1 MTLTESQRR
10 DILARIS
17 RLVGDKF
24 YDPTFKGHDW
34 PALVETHR
42 EQILR
47 QADRLQFA
55 EAVNEMLRTLKT
67 SGLGLISE
75 QSKITSKN
83 SISAT
88 FHQAETEYGRRWVF
102 QDVHSGGPA
111 AQAALKPGDVLISI
125 GGAEIF
131 APAEKPL
138 FAMGQSHDLVVGRVD
153 GTASVRLIAP
163 AAKHRGNPCAEP
175 EMITVQFQ
183 DGVAIAKVPLFP
195 GKLGIDFAAKIT
207 EVFGTTLAKA
217 ERLVL
222 DLRGNPGGG
231 VGCLRLMS
239 ILTPD
244 RKPVGFSVDRV
255 TRLRGYDQSQFAR
268 FGEIPKSKLAVPWLA
283 LRFLGKKSVVLETEG
298 LGARPFHNRVVV
310 LVNEHTTCASEMVAL
325 FAREELGATTVGVE
339 TPGRLVSHSGFKLSQ
354 GFTLAL
360 PVAAYVSWAGTSLD
374 GVGLKPD
381 LIADWSYG
389 DARNGIDAQLD
400 QAKALIFA
408 AAHQG

>member
-1 MTLTESQRR
+1 
-10 DILARIS
+10 
-17 RLVGDKF
+17 LVGDKF
-24 YDPTFKGHDW
+24 YDPTFKGNDW

-42 EQILR
+42 EQIMR

-55 EAVNEMLRTLKT
+55 EAVNEMLRILKT

-138 FAMGQSHDLVVGRVD
+138 FAMGQSHDLVVGRVN
-153 GTASVRLIAP
+153 GTASVQLVAP

-175 EMITVQFQ
+175 DMVTVQFH

-195 GKLGIDFAAKIT
+195 GKLGIDFAAKISQ
-207 EVFGTTLAKA
+207 VFGTTLANA

-239 ILTPD
+239 VLTAD
-244 RKPVGFSVDRV
+244 RRPVGFSVDRATKV
-255 TRLRGYDQSQFAR
+255 RGYDRER
-268 FGEIPKSKLAVPWLA
+268 FPRFDRIPKSRLAIPWLA
-283 LRFLGKKSVVLETEG
+283 VRFIGKKSVVLATEG

-325 FAREELGATTVGVE
+325 FAREELGAKIVGVE
-339 TPGRLVSHSGFKLSQ
+339 TPGKLVTHSGFKLSQ
-354 GFTLAL
+354 GLTLAL

-381 LIADWSYG
+381 AIADWSYTNS
-389 DARNGIDAQLD
+389 RNRIDSQLD
-400 QAKALIFA
+400 QAVAIATQTHRSLA
-408 AAHQG
+408 SVQ